1 MKTALVTGAS
11 SGIGRATSLALGER
25 GFHVVAAGRSRD
37 RTRPVVEQIKSAGGS
52 AEFLDL
58 DLASLDHV
66 RQSAEEFEGRGRTID
81 VLVNNAGVGLAS
93 GLSQDGFEMH
103 FAVNH
108 LGHFALNWHL
118 RRAIRPGARIVTVA
132 SSVHKRVD
140 GIDFDSLNRPAKRWP
155 RLDAYG
161 VSKLA
166 NILYVR
172 ELARRQPNWHS
183 YAVHPGFTSTNILPW
198 WFRIVRRGRLNSAEE
213 GAETVIWCAVDP
225 DVDNESGGYYAR
237 LAAARPSPAAR
248 DDQLAKE
255 LWVRSEQ
262 WCGINW

>member
-11 SGIGRATSLALGER
+11 SGIGRATSLDLGGR
-25 GFHVVAAGRSRD
+25 GFHVVAAGRSRE
-37 RTRPVVEQIKSAGGS
+37 RTSPVVEQIKSQGGS

-58 DLASLDHV
+58 DLASLDHI
-66 RQSAEEFEGRGRTID
+66 RQSAEEFETRGHTIE

-93 GLSQDGFEMH
+93 GLSADGFEMH

-108 LGHFALNWHL
+108 LGHFALSWHL
-118 RRAIRPGARIVTVA
+118 RRMIQPGARIVTVA

-140 GIDFDSLNRPAKRWP
+140 GIDFDSLSRPASGWP
-155 RLDAYG
+155 RLDSYG

-166 NILYVR
+166 NILFVR
-172 ELARRQPNWHS
+172 ELARRQPNWQT

-198 WFRIVRRGRLNSAEE
+198 WFRIVRRGRLNTAEE
-213 GAETVIWCAVDP
+213 GAETVVWCAVDP
-225 DVDNESGGYYAR
+225 ELANESGGYYAR
-237 LAAARPSPAAR
+237 LSAERPSPAAL
-248 DDQLAKE
+248 DDELAKE
-255 LWVRSEQ
+255 LWIRSEK